1 MLITN
6 KQSNI
11 LEDLET
17 LKLLSKVVRLTVLI
31 LFCACWPG
39 LAHLLPL
46 QRLTVL
52 APFSIDGGFALG
64 G

>member
-31 LFCACWPG
+31 LRL
-39 LAHLLPL
+39 LA
-46 QRLTVL
+46 RIGSSLTAAATDRSRSL
-52 APFSIDGGFALG
+52 FN
-64 G
+64 